1 MSSRQVPAL
10 LLLIGV
16 TAAGVL
22 AEETRTV
29 AAGPQFKAGG
39 FHRFWF
45 GDGYRDLWTAP
56 IEVPVLDLQKTGG
69 GLTPVRVV
77 GQAQGLG
84 LAFKGADGKAY
95 TFRSLHKHPERMLPE
110 SLRDRWPAK
119 IAQDQSSHT
128 HPAAGLI
135 LSPLQEAAGIA
146 HTNPQLVVVPDDP
159 ALGEFRKM
167 FAGEFGTIDEFPLPA
182 ADGRPG
188 FMGATEIAST
198 TALWKR
204 WLEGPGN
211 RIDSPAF
218 LRARVLD
225 LWVDNFDRHRGQW
238 RWMRIPGQDLY
249 QPLPEDPDMVLVHHD
264 GFLMANLRGRI
275 PKQLKFGPEY
285 TSKLE
290 GPLSNNFEVDR
301 WLLSDLDRD
310 AWEKVAKDL
319 AGLFTM
325 EVTDSALRRMPAQW
339 YAING
344 KETLAALEKRRAGL
358 VDYVLR
364 VYDYYAK
371 DVDVH
376 ATDRAE
382 VVTLAR
388 AADDSLEVTIALADR
403 GASPW
408 YRRRFLPGETDEVRV
423 YLHGGDDRVAR
434 SGPAG
439 GPIRVRVVA
448 GGGKDV
454 VDDSRSGETEV
465 WRDAGTVEVA
475 RGQGTSV
482 REKAWVNPHPVKDA
496 PWLEP
501 RSHGHWTVGN
511 AVVAYHPDVE
521 LVLGYGF
528 TRTAW
533 GFRTEPASSVQS
545 IRAAVASG
553 DGTGKVQY
561 GGTFRR
567 PASGLAL
574 RFETF
579 LSDIEQFNYFGY
591 GNESL
596 RPPSYGPG
604 YRAAQT
610 VAFAS
615 PTLRYDL
622 GRRLETYLGPEVR
635 YSSAPLD
642 DETTIGIGEA
652 YGTGKFGQV
661 ALRGGLHF
669 NSRARTDFSSP
680 LNIAE
685 GLSVGLGAEQI
696 NGVDL
701 RVSGLLVPEA
711 WDVTS
716 SYGAVDGV
724 AAAYLGSPR
733 AHVAFRVGG
742 RHLWGTY
749 PWFEAAAVGGL
760 NNRGFVSR
768 RFIGDSSL
776 FAGVSLRAWL
786 GSIPSPI
793 VPVRVGL
800 VGFAQTG
807 RVWFGEEVSDTWHNS
822 VGGGLL
828 LQPLAA
834 PVTLHAVV
842 GHSKESTLFYFGLG
856 YPF

>member
-1 MSSRQVPAL
+1 
-10 LLLIGV
+10 
-16 TAAGVL
+16 
-22 AEETRTV
+22 
-29 AAGPQFKAGG
+29 
-39 FHRFWF
+39 
-45 GDGYRDLWTAP
+45 
-56 IEVPVLDLQKTGG
+56 
-69 GLTPVRVV
+69 
-77 GQAQGLG
+77 
-84 LAFKGADGKAY
+84 
-95 TFRSLHKHPERMLPE
+95 
-110 SLRDRWPAK
+110 
-119 IAQDQSSHT
+119 
-128 HPAAGLI
+128 
-135 LSPLQEAAGIA
+135 
-146 HTNPQLVVVPDDP
+146 
-159 ALGEFRKM
+159 
-167 FAGEFGTIDEFPLPA
+167 
-182 ADGRPG
+182 
-188 FMGATEIAST
+188 
-198 TALWKR
+198 
-204 WLEGPGN
+204 
-211 RIDSPAF
+211 
-218 LRARVLD
+218 
-225 LWVDNFDRHRGQW
+225 
-238 RWMRIPGQDLY
+238 
-249 QPLPEDPDMVLVHHD
+249 MVLVHHD
-264 GFLMANLRGRI
+264 GLLMSNLRGRI

-285 TSKLE
+285 TRKLE
-290 GPLSNNFEVDR
+290 GPLTNNFEVDR
-301 WLLSDLDRD
+301 WFLSDLDRA
-310 AWEKVAKDL
+310 AWEEVAKDV
-319 AGLFTM
+319 AGRL
-325 EVTDSALRRMPAQW
+325 TDDVVDGALRQMPPQW
-339 YAING
+339 YGING
-344 KETLAALEKRRAGL
+344 KQTLEALQKRRAGL
-358 VDYVLR
+358 LAYVLR

-376 ATDRAE
+376 ATDAAE
-382 VVTLAR
+382 AVTITR
-388 AADDSLEVTIALADR
+388 SADDSLEITIALADA

-501 RSHGHWTVGN
+501 RSYGHWTVGN

-567 PASGLAL
+567 PASGLAF

-669 NSRARTDFSSP
+669 NSRARSDFSSP

-685 GLSVGLGAEQI
+685 GLSVGPGAEQI
-696 NGVDL
+696 NGFDL

-711 WDVTS
+711 WDATS

-724 AAAYLGSPR
+724 AAVYLGSPR
-733 AHVAFRVGG
+733 AHVALRVGG

-749 PWFEAAAVGGL
+749 PWFEAAAIGGL

-768 RFIGDSSL
+768 RFIGDSSV
-776 FAGVSLRAWL
+776 FAGASLRGWL
-786 GSIPSPI
+786 GRLNTPI
-793 VPVRVGL
+793 VPVRLGL
-800 VGFAQTG
+800 VAFAETG

-822 VGGGLL
+822 AGGGLL

>member
-1 MSSRQVPAL
+1 
-10 LLLIGV
+10 
-16 TAAGVL
+16 
-22 AEETRTV
+22 
-29 AAGPQFKAGG
+29 
-39 FHRFWF
+39 
-45 GDGYRDLWTAP
+45 
-56 IEVPVLDLQKTGG
+56 
-69 GLTPVRVV
+69 
-77 GQAQGLG
+77 
-84 LAFKGADGKAY
+84 
-95 TFRSLHKHPERMLPE
+95 
-110 SLRDRWPAK
+110 
-119 IAQDQSSHT
+119 
-128 HPAAGLI
+128 
-135 LSPLQEAAGIA
+135 
-146 HTNPQLVVVPDDP
+146 
-159 ALGEFRKM
+159 
-167 FAGEFGTIDEFPLPA
+167 
-182 ADGRPG
+182 
-188 FMGATEIAST
+188 
-198 TALWKR
+198 
-204 WLEGPGN
+204 
-211 RIDSPAF
+211 
-218 LRARVLD
+218 
-225 LWVDNFDRHRGQW
+225 
-238 RWMRIPGQDLY
+238 
-249 QPLPEDPDMVLVHHD
+249 MVLVHHD
-264 GFLMANLRGRI
+264 GLLMANLRGRI
-275 PKQLKFGPEY
+275 PKQLKFGEKY
-285 TSKLE
+285 TKKLE

-301 WLLSDLDRD
+301 WLLSDLDR
-310 AWEKVAKDL
+310 APGRRSRRTSRVSSP
-319 AGLFTM
+319 T
-325 EVTDSALRRMPAQW
+325 EVIDGALRRMPTQW

-388 AADDSLEVTIALADR
+388 GADDSLEVTIALADG

-423 YLHGGDDRVAR
+423 YLHGGDDRVTR
-434 SGPAG
+434 TGPAG

-501 RSHGHWTVGN
+501 RSYGHWTVGN
-511 AVVAYHPDVE
+511 TVLAYHPDVE

-545 IRAAVASG
+545 LRAAIATG

-610 VAFAS
+610 VVFAS

-622 GRRLETYLGPEVR
+622 GRRFETYLGPEVR
-635 YSSAPLD
+635 YSEAPLD

-669 NSRARTDFSSP
+669 NSRA
-680 LNIAE
+680 
-685 GLSVGLGAEQI
+685 
-696 NGVDL
+696 
-701 RVSGLLVPEA
+701 
-711 WDVTS
+711 
-716 SYGAVDGV
+716 
-724 AAAYLGSPR
+724 AARLQRRS
-733 AHVAFRVGG
+733 
-742 RHLWGTY
+742 T
-749 PWFEAAAVGGL
+749 
-760 NNRGFVSR
+760 SR
-768 RFIGDSSL
+768 RASRTRRGTS
-776 FAGVSLRAWL
+776 R
-786 GSIPSPI
+786 
-793 VPVRVGL
+793 
-800 VGFAQTG
+800 
-807 RVWFGEEVSDTWHNS
+807 
-822 VGGGLL
+822 
-828 LQPLAA
+828 
-834 PVTLHAVV
+834 
-842 GHSKESTLFYFGLG
+842 
-856 YPF
+856 